1 MIFNRIHVDGFGIW
15 RDLDLDELDPG
26 LNVLL
31 APNEGGK
38 TTLMSF
44 IRSALFGFR
53 RRNDPQRYE
62 PLRGGKHGGHIDF
75 EAEGSRYRVARSADG
90 TSSGSIQISGNDGS
104 SLPESKLAELLR
116 NTTDVLFE
124 NVFAFGLTELQR
136 LDTLQKDEVAGHIY
150 SAGMASGGQD
160 PIGFRQWLRKERD
173 RLYLPRGRKQAVA
186 EKLLE
191 INLLQKEIDPLQQLP
206 EEHANLLQ
214 QGRSLGERLAEVDL
228 IIATRQSQ
236 LDAARRAQRAWRDY
250 EDLLAAES
258 ALKALGV
265 PLAAAGGEM
274 ADTGSV
280 GRGSGEKPVTPPG
293 ARPNTETSDPAELLP
308 PSQRSLLRESG
319 RIRTLLAAAPRLR
332 ELRATIQ
339 KGLADADT
347 AQAALQTHLK
357 DLGKGWDAERIRATA
372 TGLKEREKIRQFAE
386 DIRQVESEIE
396 SISSR
401 AADAHDAYET
411 IVTRRDPVSREA
423 VMLTWAMV
431 AAFTFISAVVV
442 PLVARLVT
450 TSAVGAIG
458 AMTGII
464 MTWLRHR
471 GRQQMRDER
480 LGAADRET
488 TLWAQHED
496 GQKSLRE
503 IEDKWQAWLQG
514 QGLDTDLGT
523 DGALDLLD
531 RIREAQEQDRRHE
544 ESATHSEKA
553 TSELTVACG
562 RVNALFESLHRDQI
576 SLRAGLQE
584 AVEPLLGELEA
595 LQAELESAEDQGM
608 RLRTVVDQY
617 AQARAALRAVAGEEG
632 PGALRARLESL
643 DPDQIERQ
651 VQDAEMDVA
660 AASAQR
666 DGLNEQLGGVRERL
680 THLEGDAE
688 LSDLLQA
695 REQKRSELAGLL
707 EKWAG
712 HTVAGVLFDLAKQV
726 YEEQRQPEVLKLA
739 SRYFETMTG
748 GRYSR
753 VLAPLGETR
762 LEVEEKKGGRRK
774 GPEALSRG
782 TSEQLYLAMRLALA
796 AVYANQAVPLPLVT
810 DDILVNFDDAR
821 AASTA
826 TLLGDFA
833 AEGHQVL
840 AFTCHSHLADVFTSQ
855 VPGAKLIPLPRP
867 V

>member
-1 MIFNRIHVDGFGIW
+1 MIFNRVHIDGFGIW
-15 RDLDLDELDPG
+15 RDLDLEELDPG

-38 TTLMSF
+38 TTLMTF
-44 IRSALFGFR
+44 IRSVLFGFPR
-53 RRNDPQRYE
+53 RGDPQRYE
-62 PLRGGKHGGHIDF
+62 PLRGGKHGGHIDLD
-75 EAEGSRYRVARSADG
+75 AEGGHYRIARSADG
-90 TSSGSIQISGNDGS
+90 TSSGSMQISDEEGS
-104 SLPESKLAELLR
+104 LLPETKLAELLR
-116 NTTDVLFE
+116 NTTRELFE

-191 INLLQKEIDPLQQLP
+191 ISTLQKEIDPLQQLP
-206 EEHANLLQ
+206 EEHARLLQ
-214 QGRSLGERLAEVDL
+214 QGHILGERLAEVDL
-228 IIATRQSQ
+228 IIAARQSQ

-265 PLAAAGGEM
+265 PLAAA
-274 ADTGSV
+274 
-280 GRGSGEKPVTPPG
+280 SGEPADAGTVNAGGGGDETAPSTP
-293 ARPNTETSDPAELLP
+293 RPNTETSDPAELLP

-332 ELRATIQ
+332 ELRAAIQ
-339 KGLADADT
+339 KGSADADT

-357 DLGKGWDAERIRATA
+357 DLGKGWDAERIRTTA

-386 DIRQVESEIE
+386 DMRQVESEIE
-396 SISSR
+396 SISAR
-401 AADAHDAYET
+401 AADAHDAYEN

-423 VMLTWAMV
+423 VMLTWAMAV
-431 AAFTFISAVVV
+431 AFTFISAVVV
-442 PLVARLVT
+442 PPVARLVT

-464 MTWLRHR
+464 MMWLRHR

-480 LGAADRET
+480 LAAADRET

-496 GQKSLRE
+496 GQKSLKE
-503 IEDKWQAWLQG
+503 AEDKWQAWLAS
-514 QGLDTDLGT
+514 QGLDADLGI

-531 RIREAQEQDRRHE
+531 RIREAQEQDRRHGE
-544 ESATHSEKA
+544 SSATAEKA

-562 RVNALFESLHRDQI
+562 RVNALFESLHRDQV
-576 SLRAGLQE
+576 SLQAGLQE

-595 LQAELESAEDQGM
+595 LQAELEAAEDQGM

-617 AQARAALRAVAGEEG
+617 AQARAALRAVAGEEK
-632 PGALRARLESL
+632 PEALRTRLEDL

-651 VQDAEMDVA
+651 VQDAEAEVA

-680 THLEGDAE
+680 AHLEGDAE
-688 LSDLLQA
+688 LSDLLQD
-695 REQKRSELAGLL
+695 REQKRSDLAALL

-712 HTVAGVLFDLAKQV
+712 YTVAGVLFDLAKQV

-739 SRYFETMTG
+739 SRYFETMTN

-762 LEVEEKKGGRRK
+762 LEIEEKKGGLRK

-796 AVYANQAVPLPLVT
+796 AVYANQAVPLPLVA
-810 DDILVNFDDAR
+810 DDILVNFDDKR

-840 AFTCHSHLADVFTSQ
+840 AFTCHSHLADVFIAQ
-855 VPGAKLIPLPRP
+855 VPGAKLIPLPKP
-867 V
+867 I

>member
-1 MIFNRIHVDGFGIW
+1 MIFNRIHIDGFGTW
-15 RDLDLDELDPG
+15 RDLDLEELDPG

-38 TTLMSF
+38 TTLMTF
-44 IRSALFGFR
+44 IRSVLFGFR
-53 RRNDPQRYE
+53 RRSDPQRYE

-75 EAEGSRYRVARSADG
+75 EAEGDYYRVARSADG
-90 TSSGSIQISGNDGS
+90 TSPGSMHISDKDGS
-104 SLPESKLAELLR
+104 SLPEGKLADLLR

-136 LDTLQKDEVAGHIY
+136 LDTLQKEEVAGHIY

-191 INLLQKEIDPLQQLP
+191 IGALQKEIDPLQQLP
-206 EEHANLLQ
+206 EEHATLLQ

-228 IIATRQSQ
+228 IIAARQSQ

-265 PLAAAGGEM
+265 PLTAAGGEP
-274 ADTGSV
+274 AKTKTNAGDGQESV
-280 GRGSGEKPVTPPG
+280 ASPG
-293 ARPNTETSDPAELLP
+293 TRPNPETSDPAELLP
-308 PSQRSLLRESG
+308 PSQRALLRESG

-332 ELRATIQ
+332 ELRAAIQ
-339 KGLADADT
+339 KGLTDADT
-347 AQAALQTHLK
+347 ANVALQTHLK
-357 DLGKGWDAERIRATA
+357 DLGKGWNAERIRTRA

-386 DIRQVESEIE
+386 EMRQVESEIE
-396 SISSR
+396 SISGR
-401 AADAHDAYET
+401 AAEAHDGYET
-411 IVTRRDPVSREA
+411 IVARRDPVSREA
-423 VMLTWAMV
+423 VMLTWALAV
-431 AAFTFISAVVV
+431 ALTFISAVVV
-442 PLVARLVT
+442 PPVARLVT
-450 TSAVGAIG
+450 TSAVGTIG

-464 MTWLRHR
+464 MMWLRHR
-471 GRQQMRDER
+471 GRQQMRNER
-480 LGAADRET
+480 LAAADRET
-488 TLWAQHED
+488 TMWAQHED
-496 GQKSLRE
+496 AQQSLRE
-503 IEDKWQAWLQG
+503 IEDKWQAWLKS
-514 QGLDTDLGT
+514 QGLDVDLGA

-531 RIREAQEQDRRHE
+531 RIREAQEQDRRHG
-544 ESATHSEKA
+544 ESSANAAKA

-576 SLRAGLQE
+576 SLQVGLQE

-595 LQAELESAEDQGM
+595 LQAELEAAEDQGM

-632 PGALRARLESL
+632 PEALRTRLESL

-651 VQDAEMDVA
+651 VQDAEGEVA

-680 THLEGDAE
+680 AHLEGDAE

-695 REQKRSELAGLL
+695 REEKRSELTGYL
-707 EKWAG
+707 EEWAV

-739 SRYFETMTG
+739 GRYFEAMTN

-796 AVYANQAVPLPLVT
+796 AVYANQAVPLPLVA
-810 DDILVNFDDAR
+810 DDILVNFDDRR
-821 AASTA
+821 AASAA

-840 AFTCHSHLADVFTSQ
+840 AFTCHSHLAEVFTAQ
-855 VPGAKLIPLPRP
+855 VPGAKLILPPKP

>member
-1 MIFNRIHVDGFGIW
+1 MIFNRLHIDGFGIW
-15 RDLDLDELDPG
+15 RDLDLEELDPG

-44 IRSALFGFR
+44 IRSVLFGFR

-75 EAEGSRYRVARSADG
+75 EAEGNRYRIARADDG
-90 TSSGSIQISGNDGS
+90 TSPGSMRMSDNDGS

-150 SAGMASGGQD
+150 SAGIASGGQD

-173 RLYLPRGRKQAVA
+173 RLYLPRGRKQAVS

-191 INLLQKEIDPLQQLP
+191 LSTLQKEIDALQQLP
-206 EEHANLLQ
+206 EEHASLLQ
-214 QGRSLGERLAEVDL
+214 QAFSVGERLAEVDL
-228 IIATRQSQ
+228 IIAARRSQ

-265 PLAAAGGEM
+265 PLAAA
-274 ADTGSV
+274 
-280 GRGSGEKPVTPPG
+280 SGEPTDEGTVNTDDGRDAPTPRAQPPG
-293 ARPNTETSDPAELLP
+293 TETSDPAELLP
-308 PSQRSLLRESG
+308 PSQRALLRESG

-332 ELRATIQ
+332 ELRAATQ
-339 KGLADADT
+339 KGLTDADT
-347 AQAALQTHLK
+347 AQAALQTHLN
-357 DLGKGWDAERIRATA
+357 DLGKGWDAERIRTTA
-372 TGLKEREKIRQFAE
+372 TGLKERERIRQFAE
-386 DIRQVESEIE
+386 NMRQVESEIE
-396 SISSR
+396 SISAR

-411 IVTRRDPVSREA
+411 IVTRREPVSREA
-423 VMLTWAMV
+423 VMLTWAMAV
-431 AAFTFISAVVV
+431 ALTFISAVVV
-442 PLVARLVT
+442 PPVARLVT
-450 TSAVGAIG
+450 TTAVGAIG
-458 AMTGII
+458 AIAGII
-464 MTWLRHR
+464 VMWLRHR
-471 GRQQMRDER
+471 GRQQMRGER
-480 LGAADRET
+480 LAAADRET

-503 IEDKWQAWLQG
+503 VEDKWKAWLTS
-514 QGLDTDLGT
+514 QGLDADLGT

-531 RIREAQEQDRRHE
+531 RIREAQEQDRRHC
-544 ESATHSEKA
+544 ESSANAEKA

-562 RVNALFESLHRDQI
+562 RVNALFESLRRDQV
-576 SLRAGLQE
+576 SLQAGLQE

-595 LQAELESAEDQGM
+595 LQAELEAAEDQGM

-632 PGALRARLESL
+632 AEALRTRLEDL

-651 VQDAEMDVA
+651 VQDAEMEVA
-660 AASAQR
+660 AGSAQR

-680 THLEGDAE
+680 AHLEGDGE

-695 REQKRSELAGLL
+695 REEKRSELAGLL

-712 HTVAGVLFDLAKQV
+712 YTVAGVLFDLAKQV
-726 YEEQRQPEVLKLA
+726 YEEQRQPEVLTLA
-739 SRYFETMTG
+739 SRYFEAMTG
-748 GRYSR
+748 SRYSR

-796 AVYANQAVPLPLVT
+796 AVYANQAVPLPLVA

-840 AFTCHSHLADVFTSQ
+840 AFTCHSHLAEVFTAQ
-855 VPGAKLIPLPRP
+855 VPGAKLIPLPKP